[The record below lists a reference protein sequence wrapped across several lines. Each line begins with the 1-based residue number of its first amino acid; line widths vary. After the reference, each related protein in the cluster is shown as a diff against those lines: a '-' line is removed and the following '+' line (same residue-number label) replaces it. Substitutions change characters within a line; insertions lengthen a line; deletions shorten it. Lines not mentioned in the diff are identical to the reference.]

1 MRWGGASCAVCAIIL
16 TNVSKQLRFILLTY
30 VFIGSYANYMK
41 GEIASESANSSLWQ
55 RFGNWISEH
64 GDEHGFI
71 IGGFMIAG
79 LITGFVLRE
88 CLDVQY
94 SAKVPSIA
102 GLISF
107 CVTVYG
113 IGVINIFQPDES
125 KHYSVAA
132 QAVKVIHKGLRDFV
146 GGGRKGRW
154 VTGGAEWSGS
164 RRLAG
169 SPGG

>member
-1 MRWGGASCAVCAIIL
+1 MRWGGASYAICTTIL

-41 GEIASESANSSLWQ
+41 DEIAPESANRSLWH
-55 RFGNWISEH
+55 RFGYWISEH

-71 IGGFMIAG
+71 VGAFMFSG

-94 SAKVPSIA
+94 SAKVPTIV

-107 CVTVYG
+107 IVTVYG
-113 IGVINIFQPDES
+113 LGVINIFQPDES

-132 QAVKVIHKGLRDFV
+132 QAVCAFITAYFLGLTAV
-146 GGGRKGRW
+146 VLVW
-154 VTGGAEWSGS
+154 P
-164 RRLAG
+164 
-169 SPGG
+169 SPPQAC

>member
-1 MRWGGASCAVCAIIL
+1 M
-16 TNVSKQLRFILLTY
+16 
-30 VFIGSYANYMK
+30 
-41 GEIASESANSSLWQ
+41 SESANRSLWQ

-94 SAKVPSIA
+94 SAKVPLII

-107 CVTVYG
+107 GVTVYG

-132 QAVKVIHKGLRDFV
+132 QAVCAFITAFFLGLTAVVLF
-146 GGGRKGRW
+146 W
-154 VTGGAEWSGS
+154 P
-164 RRLAG
+164 
-169 SPGG
+169 SPPQAC